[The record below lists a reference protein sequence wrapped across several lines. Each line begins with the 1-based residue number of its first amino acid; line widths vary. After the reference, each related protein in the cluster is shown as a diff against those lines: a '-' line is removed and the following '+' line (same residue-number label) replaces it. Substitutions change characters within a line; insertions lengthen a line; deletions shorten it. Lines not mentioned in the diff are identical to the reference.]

1 MVAEA
6 FEVTAKLCKY
16 VTKITST
23 KNIIIDRPILGA
35 GTRWPKR
42 PILLSSFL

>member
-6 FEVTAKLCKY
+6 FEVTAKLWKY

-23 KNIIIDRPILGA
+23 KNVIMEGPILYWSLG
-35 GTRWPKR
+35 
-42 PILLSSFL
+42 